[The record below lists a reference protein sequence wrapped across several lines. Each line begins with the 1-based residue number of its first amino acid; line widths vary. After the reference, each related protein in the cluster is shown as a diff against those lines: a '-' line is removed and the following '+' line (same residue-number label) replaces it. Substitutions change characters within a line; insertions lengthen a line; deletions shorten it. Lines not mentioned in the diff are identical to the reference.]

1 MESKQELRKH
11 MKAVRNGISVED
23 RSRFNSRIA
32 ANLLRETWYPAVKH
46 ILVYSAIQS
55 EVDLEEFCE
64 MAANDGKIL
73 YYPKVFGQEMEFFR
87 VYDRRVLKPGAFGVM
102 EPDTDAFSL
111 EVFNDEPESV
121 MLVPGVAFSPNGY
134 RLGYGGGF
142 YDRYLA
148 KHPLI
153 YTVGVAFGVQLQA
166 EWEPEEYDI
175 SMKEIVT
182 EQIEK

>member
-11 MKAVRNGISVED
+11 MRAVRNGISVED
-23 RSRFNSRIA
+23 RIRFSSRIA

-55 EVDLEEFCE
+55 EVNLEEFCE
-64 MAANDGKIL
+64 RAASDGKIL

-87 VYDRRVLKPGAFGVM
+87 VDDRKVLKPGAFGVM
-102 EPDTDAFSL
+102 EPDTDVFSL
-111 EVFNDEPESV
+111 EVFSGRPNSV
-121 MLVPGVAFSPNGY
+121 MLVPGVAFSRNGY

-148 KHPLI
+148 RHPLI
-153 YTVGVAFGVQLQA
+153 YTVGVAFRIQLQA
-166 EWEPEEYDI
+166 EWKPEEYDI
-175 SMKEIVT
+175 SMKKIVT